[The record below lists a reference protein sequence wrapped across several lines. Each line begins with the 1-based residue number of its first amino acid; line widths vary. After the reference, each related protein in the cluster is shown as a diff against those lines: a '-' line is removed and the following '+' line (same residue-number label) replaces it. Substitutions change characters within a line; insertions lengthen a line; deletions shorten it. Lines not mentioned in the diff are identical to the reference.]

1 MNVIPARAVCASPT
15 HDQGFAM
22 NLREKSTS
30 EEFERA
36 LAQCRPEDFDGHTEF
51 YRLTPEQRLD
61 GCVRQQPS
69 FTSSKVRRIL
79 TLGIDSG
86 HPHLNPLNAPP
97 GRDPKERRKAVAD
110 AARIE

>member
-51 YRLTPEQRLD
+51 YRLTPEQRLEWLCQAATFVHEFK
-61 GCVRQQPS
+61 G
-69 FTSSKVRRIL
+69 KA
-79 TLGIDSG
+79 
-86 HPHLNPLNAPP
+86 HP
-97 GRDPKERRKAVAD
+97 
-110 AARIE
+110 AAKRAT